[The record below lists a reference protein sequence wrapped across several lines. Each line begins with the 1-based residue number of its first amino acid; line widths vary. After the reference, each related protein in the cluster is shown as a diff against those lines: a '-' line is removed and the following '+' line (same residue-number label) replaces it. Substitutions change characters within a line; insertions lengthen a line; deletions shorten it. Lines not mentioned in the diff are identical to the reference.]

1 MTICLFLHVSAELA
15 VFQCTVC
22 WSTDCFSNTPL
33 CWRGKKS
40 PRKDV
45 TRSCPHPLR
54 DEKREGL
61 SEKAHEEWQRGRW
74 SAAVRSSCS
83 KVGEADACPGEHRQ
97 WLSYDLKHFAGFPL
111 LNPHFFCLRKEKR
124 IQGANAFLSMSQLFW
139 PTHADE
145 LEALRTYASVLYKQ
159 FKIDFSCA
167 QHYVLL
173 LFPNARRF
181 ISCIYF
187 HFARALHSCFW
198 VS

>member
-1 MTICLFLHVSAELA
+1 MWHGAAHILWET
-15 VFQCTVC
+15 
-22 WSTDCFSNTPL
+22 
-33 CWRGKKS
+33 KKE
-40 PRKDV
+40 KAWV
-45 TRSCPHPLR
+45 KKLTRN
-54 DEKREGL
+54 DREGGDQQL
-61 SEKAHEEWQRGRW
+61 WDPVAQRL
-74 SAAVRSSCS
+74 VRLMHVLESTGNDCLMTS
-83 KVGEADACPGEHRQ
+83 
-97 WLSYDLKHFAGFPL
+97 KHFAGFPL